1 MPLFLANL
9 LWFLSALPDL
19 LLFVL
24 LLPFPHA
31 AQRLALRRRTA
42 SGAGEILFH
51 EPTSGTTGPT
61 KWIPFTPALKR
72 EFLAGINP
80 WIALL
85 FLRHPGLF
93 WKKQYWSVSPVPSL
107 RIPDGIK
114 LKPDPTDDASYL
126 SPLQRRVSRTIFCAP
141 HGAGSIAD
149 PEKHAF
155 LTLLAMLSARDLG
168 LISMWHPSYL
178 LILLDRAAEM
188 SGKLAG
194 ALKTGDWGDGRTHE
208 PAPDRA
214 GEVLAAL
221 ERRDFAALWRHLR
234 VISCWDQAR
243 AAGDAARLRSMF
255 PRVDVQGKGLLAT
268 EGIVTLTWPDGRHVA
283 ASLSH
288 TLHFRAYSESDDSSA
303 NDELIPL
310 DRVRKG
316 GVYTVF
322 LSTGNGSEL
331 YPLNDVVL
339 CTGFLARNPC
349 FDFLYRSGG
358 VCDLRGEKLH
368 TGQAERLIAE
378 LERKF
383 SLFSFAMLIPSR
395 TLDRYVFLYDSESPP
410 DQIELADAIE
420 TILKRNIYYND
431 ARYKGQLKP
440 VEVRFRHGAMESYRA
455 LRAGISGGVK
465 PPPLFLPPAI
475 PPDARSSDEN
485 NTAFPDLW
493 ARLLELR
500 SSVREKK
507 APAPK

>member
-24 LLPFPHA
+24 LLPFPRL
-31 AQRLALRRRTA
+31 AQRIAFRRRTPENT
-42 SGAGEILFH
+42 GEVLFH
-51 EPTSGTTGPT
+51 ESTSGSTGPT

-93 WKKQYWSVSPVPSL
+93 WKKQYWSVSPVPVL
-107 RIPDGIK
+107 QIPDGIR
-114 LKPDPTDDASYL
+114 LKPDPTDDSSYL
-126 SPLQRRVSRTIFCAP
+126 SPLQRRVSRTIFCGP
-141 HGAGSIAD
+141 YGAGSVSD
-149 PEKHAF
+149 PRRHAF

-168 LISMWHPSYL
+168 LISVWHPSYL
-178 LILLDRAAEM
+178 LILLDHASETADELAA
-188 SGKLAG
+188 
-194 ALKTGDWGDGRTHE
+194 ALTGGDWGDGRAH
-208 PAPDRA
+208 APMPERA
-214 GEVLAAL
+214 REVLAAL
-221 ERRDFAALWRHLR
+221 KRRDFAALWPRLQ

-243 AAGDAARLRSMF
+243 AAGDAARLRTLF

-268 EGIVTLTWPDGRHVA
+268 EGIVTLTWPGGRHVA

-288 TLHFRAYSESDDSSA
+288 TLHFRAYSETDDAVADDSF
-303 NDELIPL
+303 IPL

-322 LSTGNGSEL
+322 LSTGNGCGF
-331 YPLNDVVL
+331 YPLNDVVR
-339 CTGFLARNPC
+339 CSGFLARTPC

-378 LERKF
+378 LERRF
-383 SLFSFAMLIPSR
+383 SLFSFAMLIPAR
-395 TLDRYVFLYDSESPP
+395 TLDRYIFLYDSAAPP
-410 DQIELADAIE
+410 EPASLADAAE
-420 TILKRNIYYND
+420 EILKRNIYYND

-440 VEVRFRHGAMESYRA
+440 VEVRFRPGAMTAFRTLKTGVPGA
-455 LRAGISGGVK
+455 VK
-465 PPPLFLPPAI
+465 PPPLFLPPAVTPEGKT
-475 PPDARSSDEN
+475 PPS
-485 NTAFPDLW
+485 DLW
-493 ARLLELR
+493 PRLLEI
-500 SSVREKK
+500 
-507 APAPK
+507 

>member
-24 LLPFPHA
+24 LLPFPRA
-31 AQRLALRRRTA
+31 AQRIALRRRTA
-42 SGAGEILFH
+42 SGTDEILFH

-93 WKKQYWSVSPVPSL
+93 RKKQYWSVSPVPAL

-114 LKPDPTDDASYL
+114 LKPDPTNDASYL
-126 SPLQRRVSRTIFCAP
+126 SPLQRRVSRTVFCAP
-141 HGAGSIAD
+141 YGAGSIAD

-155 LTLLAMLSARDLG
+155 LTLLAMLSERDLG
-168 LISMWHPSYL
+168 LVSVWHPSYL
-178 LILLDRAAEM
+178 LILLDRAVDRSGELAE
-188 SGKLAG
+188 
-194 ALKTGDWGDGRTHE
+194 ALKTGDRGDGRTH
-208 PAPDRA
+208 APMPGRA

-221 ERRDFAALWRHLR
+221 ERRDFAALWRRLR

-243 AAGDAARLRSMF
+243 AAGDAARLRTMF

-268 EGIVTLTWPDGRHVA
+268 EGIVTLTWHDGRHVA

-288 TLHFRAYSESDDSSA
+288 TLHFRAYSETEDSSVS
-303 NDELIPL
+303 DELIPL

-331 YPLNDVVL
+331 YPLNDVVR
-339 CTGFLARNPC
+339 CTGFLARTPC

-368 TGQAERLIAE
+368 TGQAERLIAA
-378 LERKF
+378 LEQRF
-383 SLFSFAMLIPSR
+383 SLFSFAMLIPAR
-395 TLDRYVFLYDSESPP
+395 TLDRYVFLYDSGSPP
-410 DQIELADAIE
+410 DPAALADAAE
-420 TILKRNIYYND
+420 SILKRNIYYND

-440 VEVRFRHGAMESYRA
+440 VEVRFRHGAMAAYRA
-455 LRAGISGGVK
+455 LKAGISGGVK
-465 PPPLFLPPAI
+465 PPPLFIPPAMCSGA
-475 PPDARSSDEN
+475 PQSCDVESAVSSGAD
-485 NTAFPDLW
+485 TAVGEQW
-493 ARLLELR
+493 TCLLEL
-500 SSVREKK
+500 
-507 APAPK
+507 

>member
-1 MPLFLANL
+1 MPLFLANF

-24 LLPFPHA
+24 LLPFPRQ
-31 AQRLALRRRTA
+31 AQKIALLRRTPENT
-42 SGAGEILFH
+42 GEILFH
-51 EPTSGTTGPT
+51 EPTSGSTGPT

-93 WKKQYWSVSPVPSL
+93 LKRQYWSVSPVPAL
-107 RIPDGIK
+107 QVPDGIK

-141 HGAGSIAD
+141 YGAGSITD
-149 PEKHAF
+149 SEKHAF

-168 LISMWHPSYL
+168 LISVWHPSYL
-178 LILLDRAAEM
+178 LILLDRAVEISGELAE
-188 SGKLAG
+188 
-194 ALKTGDWGDGRTHE
+194 ALKTGEWDDGRTHE
-208 PAPDRA
+208 PMPDRA

-221 ERRDFAALWRHLR
+221 ERRDFAALWRRLR

-243 AAGDAARLRSMF
+243 AAGDAARLRTTF

-288 TLHFRAYSESDDSSA
+288 TLHFRAYSEADDSVA
-303 NDELIPL
+303 GDDFIPL

-322 LSTGNGSEL
+322 LSTGNGSGL
-331 YPLNDVVL
+331 YPMDDVVR
-339 CTGFLARNPC
+339 CSGFLARTPC

-358 VCDLRGEKLH
+358 ACDLRGEKLH
-368 TGQAERLIAE
+368 MGQAERLIAE
-378 LERKF
+378 LERRF
-383 SLFSFAMLIPSR
+383 SLFSFAMLIPAR
-395 TLDRYVFLYDSESPP
+395 TLDHYVFLYDSESQP
-410 DQIELADAIE
+410 DQTALADATE
-420 TILKRNIYYND
+420 EILKRNIYYND
-431 ARYKGQLKP
+431 ARYKGQMKP
-440 VEVRFRHGAMESYRA
+440 VEVRFRPGATAAYRA
-455 LRAGISGGVK
+455 LKTGVSGGVK
-465 PPPLFLPPAI
+465 PPPLFSPPSVSSEGN
-475 PPDARSSDEN
+475 PPSSD
-485 NTAFPDLW
+485 LW
-493 ARLLELR
+493 SRLLEI
-500 SSVREKK
+500 
-507 APAPK
+507 